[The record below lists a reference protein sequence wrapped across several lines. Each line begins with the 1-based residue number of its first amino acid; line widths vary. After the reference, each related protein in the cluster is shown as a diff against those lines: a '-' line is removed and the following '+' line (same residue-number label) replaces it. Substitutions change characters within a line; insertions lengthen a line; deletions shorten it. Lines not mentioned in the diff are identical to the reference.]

1 MAGDW
6 KGLTM
11 MRVARWLL
19 GSIVLTVSL
28 AGPALAQG
36 YPPGAQTIEV
46 SDSTVFPCG
55 TVTVTGS
62 NLVPG
67 ITVNI
72 TFDGE
77 VIGSAVVGADGT
89 YSVSVTIPC
98 DTAPGTYVL
107 GAGGVNTQIT
117 VLAAGG
123 GAAGAPGTGA
133 NLGAGILILAALLV
147 VGVTSLVATR
157 RRAVAQPQRVAE

>member
-1 MAGDW
+1 
-6 KGLTM
+6 
-11 MRVARWLL
+11 MRR
-19 GSIVLTVSL
+19 ITVL
-28 AGPALAQG
+28 AGTLLLTTLLATSALAQG

-67 ITVNI
+67 TTVNV
-72 TFDGE
+72 TFDGA
-77 VIGSAVVGADGT
+77 VIGTAVVGADGT

-123 GAAGAPGTGA
+123 AGGAPGTGA

-147 VGVTSLVATR
+147 IGVTALVATR
-157 RRAVAQPQRVAE
+157 RRVKVAQPRPVAE

>member
-1 MAGDW
+1 MRKIARALVGSFL
-6 KGLTM
+6 LTI
-11 MRVARWLL
+11 LL
-19 GSIVLTVSL
+19 AT
-28 AGPALAQG
+28 PALAQG

-55 TVTVTGS
+55 TVTVTGE

-67 ITVNI
+67 TTVNI

-89 YSVSVTIPC
+89 YSTSVTIPC

-123 GAAGAPGTGA
+123 AGGGGVPGTGA
-133 NLGAGILILAALLV
+133 NLGAGIFILGGLLV
-147 VGVTSLVATR
+147 LGVTALVLTR
-157 RRAVAQPQRVAE
+157 RREKVAQPQPLAE

>member
-1 MAGDW
+1 MMHIAR
-6 KGLTM
+6 GL
-11 MRVARWLL
+11 V
-19 GSIVLTVSL
+19 GSIIVTVFL
-28 AGPALAQG
+28 ATPVLAQG

-67 ITVNI
+67 ITVEI

-98 DTAPGTYVL
+98 DTAPGTYAL
-107 GAGGVNTQIT
+107 GRAG
-117 VLAAGG
+117 
-123 GAAGAPGTGA
+123 
-133 NLGAGILILAALLV
+133 
-147 VGVTSLVATR
+147 
-157 RRAVAQPQRVAE
+157 

>member
-1 MAGDW
+1 
-6 KGLTM
+6 M
-11 MRVARWLL
+11 MRIARGLV
-19 GSIVLTVSL
+19 GSIIVTVFL
-28 AGPALAQG
+28 ATPVLAQG

-67 ITVNI
+67 ITVEI

-107 GAGGVNTQIT
+107 SAGGVNTQIT
-117 VLAAGG
+117 VLAVGG
-123 GAAGAPGTGA
+123 GGGAGAPGTGA

-147 VGVTSLVATR
+147 VGITSLVATR
-157 RRAVAQPQRVAE
+157 RRVVAQHQRVAE

>member
-1 MAGDW
+1 
-6 KGLTM
+6 
-11 MRVARWLL
+11 MRMIAR
-19 GSIVLTVSL
+19 SL
-28 AGPALAQG
+28 AVSFLLTAFLATPALAQG

-55 TVTVTGS
+55 TVTVSGS

-67 ITVNI
+67 ITVNV

-89 YSVSVTIPC
+89 YSVVVSIPC

-123 GAAGAPGTGA
+123 AGGSPGTGA
-133 NLGAGILILAALLV
+133 NLGAGVLILAGLLV
-147 VGVTSLVATR
+147 VGVTALVATR
-157 RRAVAQPQRVAE
+157 RRVKVAQPQPLAE

>member
-1 MAGDW
+1 MRKIARALVGSFL
-6 KGLTM
+6 LTI
-11 MRVARWLL
+11 LL
-19 GSIVLTVSL
+19 AT
-28 AGPALAQG
+28 PALAQG

-55 TVTVTGS
+55 TVTVSGE

-67 ITVNI
+67 TTVNI

-89 YSVSVTIPC
+89 YSTSVTIPC

-123 GAAGAPGTGA
+123 AGGGVPGTGA
-133 NLGAGILILAALLV
+133 NLGAGIFILGGLLV
-147 VGVTSLVATR
+147 LGVTALVLTR
-157 RRAVAQPQRVAE
+157 RREKVAQPQPLAE

>member
-1 MAGDW
+1 MRKIARALVGSFL
-6 KGLTM
+6 LT
-11 MRVARWLL
+11 ALL
-19 GSIVLTVSL
+19 ATPV
-28 AGPALAQG
+28 LAQG

-55 TVTVTGS
+55 TVTVSGE

-67 ITVNI
+67 TTVNI

-89 YSVSVTIPC
+89 YSTSVTIPC

-123 GAAGAPGTGA
+123 VGGGGGVPATGA
-133 NLGAGILILAALLV
+133 NLGIGVLILAALMV
-147 VGVTSLVATR
+147 VGVTALVATR
-157 RRAVAQPQRVAE
+157 RREKVAQPQPLVE

>member
-1 MAGDW
+1 MRRIARALVGSFL
-6 KGLTM
+6 LTI
-11 MRVARWLL
+11 LL
-19 GSIVLTVSL
+19 AT
-28 AGPALAQG
+28 PALAQG

-55 TVTVTGS
+55 TVTVTGE

-77 VIGSAVVGADGT
+77 VIGSAVVGSDGT
-89 YSVSVTIPC
+89 YSVVVTIPC

-123 GAAGAPGTGA
+123 GAAGVPATGG
-133 NLGAGILILAALLV
+133 NLGAGIFILAALLV
-147 VGVTSLVATR
+147 AGVTALVLTR
-157 RRAVAQPQRVAE
+157 RREKVAQPQPLAE

>member
-1 MAGDW
+1 
-6 KGLTM
+6 
-11 MRVARWLL
+11 
-19 GSIVLTVSL
+19 
-28 AGPALAQG
+28 
-36 YPPGAQTIEV
+36 
-46 SDSTVFPCG
+46 VFPCG

-62 NLVPG
+62 NLVSG
-67 ITVNI
+67 ITVEI

-107 GAGGVNTQIT
+107 SAGGVSTQIT

-123 GAAGAPGTGA
+123 GAGAPGTGA

-147 VGVTSLVATR
+147 VGVTALVATR
-157 RRAVAQPQRVAE
+157 RRVVAQPQHVAETRPL